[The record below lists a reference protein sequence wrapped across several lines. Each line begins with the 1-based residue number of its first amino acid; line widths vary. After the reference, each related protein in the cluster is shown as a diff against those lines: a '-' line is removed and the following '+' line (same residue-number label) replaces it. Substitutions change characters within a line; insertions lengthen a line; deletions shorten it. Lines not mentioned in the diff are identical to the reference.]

1 MAKKLFRS
9 TSDKMIGGVCG
20 GLAQYL
26 EMDATIVRVI
36 SAVVIVFTNGVGLLA
51 YILGWILLPED
62 AGYGAGDGSSDPEQR
77 RKLIGGILIG
87 VGCLLFLW
95 RFIGWFDFRII
106 MAIALVAAGVY
117 IIVRK
122 R

>member
-9 TSDKMIGGVCG
+9 TTDKMIGGVCG

-26 EMDATIVRVI
+26 EMDSTVVRI
-36 SAVVIVFTNGVGLLA
+36 LSAIIILFTQGVGLA
-51 YILGWILLPED
+51 VYIIAWILVPED
-62 AGYGAGDGSSDPEQR
+62 SGYTEDSSRVDPEQR
-77 RKLIGGILIG
+77 RRLIGGILIG
-87 VGCLLFLW
+87 VGVVVFLV
-95 RFIGWFDFRII
+95 RMFAWFDFKVV

-117 IIVRK
+117 ILVRK

>member
-26 EMDATIVRVI
+26 EIDSTIVRII
-36 SAVVIVFTNGVGLLA
+36 SAIIIFFSWGVGLAA
-51 YILGWILLPED
+51 YIVAWIIVPED
-62 AGYGAGDGSSDPEQR
+62 AGYAQGSGGTDPEQR

-87 VGCLLFLW
+87 VGVVVFLG
-95 RFIGWFDFRII
+95 RMFAWFDFKVV
-106 MAIALVAAGVY
+106 MAIVLVAAGVY
-117 IIVRK
+117 IIVQK